1 MSYIA
6 SHRQA
11 AAIDKW
17 TDDDKKE
24 CIRLYTKED
33 KTLVELSEHFD
44 CSPDRIKSMLG
55 SHGHLAK
62 NSV

>member
-11 AAIDKW
+11 AAIVKW
-17 TDDDKKE
+17 TEIDKKE

-33 KTLVELSEHFD
+33 KTLIELSEHFD
-44 CSPDRIKSMLG
+44 CPPKRIKSMLG
-55 SHGHLAK
+55 NHGYLAK
-62 NSV
+62 NNV